1 MTSDSKF
8 LRRVRI
14 HGGECGAV
22 ARALHHEVKT
32 VSLPAVKEKFSFT
45 TNERKSM
52 NNKTSFKRIA
62 LAVVVALGF
71 GVLSTGPTQA
81 VPFSHTLTIDSA
93 TDSAFRGE
101 TAIAVLTNLFSS
113 NVAAESTTIR
123 YTCSTAVGNT
133 CPTPKFYQGPNSD
146 TSNVNAQGSG
156 SASTETNVFYSAS
169 TWTDS
174 IVSLTAPARS
184 VTSVKAE
191 GFASTGTY
199 TYTFYTTYQSQP
211 VPTNPSVATITG
223 QSVTW
228 TVTVSNPSNRQ
239 LGSAST
245 ARIYISSDGAGGE
258 GTATAYDAWQKWG
271 AASDSAIVAN
281 KGTTSVAVVGTAFIR
296 IYNSAGDTAVAVT
309 TGGLT
314 NSAAAGTVDDSITVD
329 VTGPGYVSSNVAPT
343 TTGNFGKSATINS
356 INRGAFSAAAESLV
370 ILSDG
375 TAGAATL
382 TFKNGANTVLATKTV
397 TFTGGIASVSQA
409 FFVNAETTV
418 SYTGTYADTVTVSA
432 YVKDSAGT
440 VLKNSGGLDRNLY
453 LFSSDTAV
461 VGDINS
467 ASLPSGRVSTCT
479 IATATGLWTCKG
491 DIRESGTVTL
501 TLRDSLTVTASTV
514 SFVLDTVTVVGNTL
528 KTMTASYDKT
538 TYAPGERAVI
548 TIQGLDTQ
556 GKALSGRGNDS
567 GTMNK
572 TYASAWVLVNT
583 STYSHTVS
591 NASPYCGSVGVSG
604 GNCNSYT
611 PTTYS
616 PFKET
621 GLETV
626 VVTMPTTGGAVSY
639 EFRSSSGKVLATIS
653 ATVVNPLDAL
663 VAAAEAAAKKA
674 GADAE
679 AAAKKAGTDAEAA
692 AKKAGTDAVA
702 AAEAAT
708 DAAAEAI
715 DAANAATDAANLAAE
730 AADAATVAAEEAR
743 DAAVAAAEAAVEAR
757 EATVAAAEAT
767 TDAAAEAIDAANAA
781 TEAAN
786 LAAEAADAATVAAE
800 EARDA
805 ADAATAAVEE
815 LATQVATLMAAL
827 KAQIT
832 TLANTVAK
840 IAKKVK
846 A

>member
-1 MTSDSKF
+1 
-8 LRRVRI
+8 
-14 HGGECGAV
+14 
-22 ARALHHEVKT
+22 
-32 VSLPAVKEKFSFT
+32 
-45 TNERKSM
+45 
-52 NNKTSFKRIA
+52 
-62 LAVVVALGF
+62 
-71 GVLSTGPTQA
+71 
-81 VPFSHTLTIDSA
+81 
-93 TDSAFRGE
+93 
-101 TAIAVLTNLFSS
+101 
-113 NVAAESTTIR
+113 
-123 YTCSTAVGNT
+123 
-133 CPTPKFYQGPNSD
+133 
-146 TSNVNAQGSG
+146 
-156 SASTETNVFYSAS
+156 
-169 TWTDS
+169 
-174 IVSLTAPARS
+174 
-184 VTSVKAE
+184 
-191 GFASTGTY
+191 
-199 TYTFYTTYQSQP
+199 
-211 VPTNPSVATITG
+211 
-223 QSVTW
+223 
-228 TVTVSNPSNRQ
+228 
-239 LGSAST
+239 
-245 ARIYISSDGAGGE
+245 
-258 GTATAYDAWQKWG
+258 
-271 AASDSAIVAN
+271 VAN

-514 SFVLDTVTVVGNTL
+514 SFDLGTVTVVGNTL

-572 TYASAWVLVNT
+572 TYASAWTLVNT

-743 DAAVAAAEAAVEAR
+743 DAAVAAAEAADAATVAAEEARDAAVAAAEAAVEAR

>member
-1 MTSDSKF
+1 MNSHLKF

-32 VSLPAVKEKFSFT
+32 LSLPAVEEKVSFT

-52 NNKTSFKRIA
+52 NKKTSFKRIA
-62 LAVVVALGF
+62 LAVVAALGF

-93 TDSAFRGE
+93 TDSAYTLE
-101 TAIAVLTNLFSS
+101 TATAVLTNVFSS
-113 NVAAESTTIR
+113 NVDKESTTIR

-133 CPTPKFYQGPNSD
+133 CPAPTFYQTPTSD
-146 TSNVNAQGSG
+146 TSNVNAAGIL
-156 SASTETNVFYSAS
+156 STSSETSNFVYSAN

-174 IVSLTAPARS
+174 IVATTAPARS
-184 VTSVKAE
+184 VTNVKAA
-191 GFASTGTY
+191 GFSSNGTY
-199 TYTFYTTYQSQP
+199 TYTFYTTYQTFLP
-211 VPTNPSVATITG
+211 VPGNGLPSTQTLTG

-228 TVTVSNPSNRQ
+228 TVTVAGAADRQ
-239 LGSAST
+239 TADT
-245 ARIYISSDGAGGE
+245 ARVYISADGNNGE
-258 GTATAYDAWQKWG
+258 GTATAYDAWKVWG
-271 AASDSAIVAN
+271 AATDSAIVAN
-281 KGTTSVAVVGTAFIR
+281 RGTTTPAIVGVAFIR
-296 IYNSAGDTAVAVT
+296 PFNAAGDTAVVVA
-309 TGGLT
+309 TGGLK
-314 NSAAAGTVDDSITVD
+314 NKANAGTVDDSITVE
-329 VTGPGYVSSNVAPT
+329 VSGPGYVSSAEAAT
-343 TTGNFGKSATINS
+343 TTYGKSVVVNAQNKGSLSVATES
-356 INRGAFSAAAESLV
+356 IT

-375 TAGAATL
+375 TAGVATI
-382 TFKNGANTVLATKTV
+382 TFKNRSNKVLATKTV
-397 TFTGGIASVSQA
+397 TFTGGISSISQA

-418 SYTGTYADTVTVSA
+418 SYTGTYSDTVTITA

-440 VLKNSGGLDRNLY
+440 IVKSSGGLDRNLY

-461 VGDINS
+461 VGDING
-467 ASLPSGRVSTCT
+467 ASLPTGRVSTCT
-479 IATATGLWTCKG
+479 VATTTGLWTCKG

-514 SFVLDTVTVVGNTL
+514 SLALDAVTVVGNTL
-528 KTMTASYDKT
+528 KTMTAAYDKT
-538 TYAPGERAVI
+538 TYAPGERAVL
-548 TIQGLDTQ
+548 TIKGLDTQ
-556 GKALSGRGNDS
+556 GKVLSGRGNDS

-572 TYASAWVLVNT
+572 TYASAWTLVNT
-583 STYSHTVS
+583 SAYAHTAS
-591 NASPYCGSVGVSG
+591 TSSPYCGTVGVSG
-604 GNCNSYT
+604 GVCATYT
-611 PTTYS
+611 NTTYS

-621 GLETV
+621 GMETV
-626 VVTMPTTGGAVSY
+626 VVTMPTTSGVVSY
-639 EFRSSSGKVLATIS
+639 EFRNSLGVAMATIS
-653 ATVVNPLDAL
+653 ATVVNPQDAL
-663 VAAAEAAAKKA
+663 IAAS
-674 GADAE
+674 
-679 AAAKKAGTDAEAA
+679 T
-692 AKKAGTDAVA
+692 A

-715 DAANAATDAANLAAE
+715 DAANAATDAS
-730 AADAATVAAEEAR
+730 
-743 DAAVAAAEAAVEAR
+743 
-757 EATVAAAEAT
+757 
-767 TDAAAEAIDAANAA
+767 
-781 TEAAN
+781 N

-827 KAQIT
+827 KAQLT

>member
-1 MTSDSKF
+1 MNSHLKF

-32 VSLPAVKEKFSFT
+32 LSLPAVEEKVSFT

-52 NNKTSFKRIA
+52 NKKTSFKRIA
-62 LAVVVALGF
+62 LAVVAALGF

-93 TDSAFRGE
+93 TDSAYTLE
-101 TAIAVLTNLFSS
+101 TATAVLTNVFSS
-113 NVAAESTTIR
+113 TDAKESTTIR

-133 CPTPKFYQGPNSD
+133 CPGPTFYQTPTSD
-146 TSNVNAQGSG
+146 TSNVNAQGFTNNGNSG
-156 SASTETNVFYSAS
+156 AETSNFVYSAN

-174 IVSLTAPARS
+174 IVATTAPARS
-184 VTSVKAE
+184 VTNVKAA
-191 GFASTGTY
+191 GFTSNGTY
-199 TYTFYTTYQSQP
+199 TYTFYTTYAGNIGSGQP
-211 VPTNPSVATITG
+211 STIVNSG

-228 TVTVSNPSNRQ
+228 TVTVAGAADRQ
-239 LGSAST
+239 TADT
-245 ARIYISSDGAGGE
+245 ARVWISADGNNGE
-258 GTATAYDAWQKWG
+258 GTATAYDAWKVWG
-271 AASDSAIVAN
+271 AATDSAIVAN
-281 KGTTSVAVVGTAFIR
+281 RGTTTPAIVGVAFIR
-296 IYNSAGDTAVAVT
+296 PFNAAGDTAVVVT
-309 TGGLT
+309 TGGLK
-314 NSAAAGTVDDSITVD
+314 NKVSAGTVDDSITVE
-329 VTGPGYVSSNVAPT
+329 VSGPGYVSSAEAAT
-343 TTGNFGKSATINS
+343 TTYGKSVVVNAQNKGS
-356 INRGAFSAAAESLV
+356 LSAATESIT

-375 TAGAATL
+375 TAGVATI
-382 TFKNGANTVLATKTV
+382 TFKNRSNKVLATKTV
-397 TFTGGIASVSQA
+397 TFTGGISSISQA

-418 SYTGTYADTVTVSA
+418 SYTGTYSDTVTITA

-440 VLKNSGGLDRNLY
+440 ILKNSGGLDRNLY

-461 VGDINS
+461 VGDING
-467 ASLPSGRVSTCT
+467 ASLPTGRVSTCT
-479 IATATGLWTCKG
+479 VATTTGLWTCKG

-514 SFVLDTVTVVGNTL
+514 SLALDAVTVVGNTL
-528 KTMTASYDKT
+528 KTMTAAYDKT
-538 TYAPGERAVI
+538 TYAPGERAVL
-548 TIQGLDTQ
+548 TIKGLDTQ
-556 GKALSGRGNDS
+556 GKVLSGRGNDS

-572 TYASAWVLVNT
+572 TYASAWTLVNT
-583 STYSHTVS
+583 SAFAHTVS
-591 NASPYCGSVGVSG
+591 AISPYIGSTGT
-604 GNCNSYT
+604 SYT
-611 PTTYS
+611 STTYS

-621 GLETV
+621 GMETV
-626 VVTMPTTGGAVSY
+626 VVTMPTTSGVVTY
-639 EFRSSSGKVLATIS
+639 EFRNSLGVAMATIS
-653 ATVVNPLDAL
+653 ATVVNPQDAL
-663 VAAAEAAAKKA
+663 IAAS
-674 GADAE
+674 
-679 AAAKKAGTDAEAA
+679 T
-692 AKKAGTDAVA
+692 A

-715 DAANAATDAANLAAE
+715 DAANAATDAS
-730 AADAATVAAEEAR
+730 
-743 DAAVAAAEAAVEAR
+743 
-757 EATVAAAEAT
+757 
-767 TDAAAEAIDAANAA
+767 
-781 TEAAN
+781 N

-827 KAQIT
+827 KAQLT

>member
-1 MTSDSKF
+1 MNSHFKF

-32 VSLPAVKEKFSFT
+32 LSLPAVEEKVSFT

-52 NNKTSFKRIA
+52 NKKTSFKRIA
-62 LAVVVALGF
+62 LAVVAALGF

-93 TDSAFRGE
+93 TDSAYTLE
-101 TAIAVLTNLFSS
+101 TATAVLTNVFSS
-113 NVAAESTTIR
+113 TDAKESTTIR

-133 CPTPKFYQGPNSD
+133 CPAPTFYQTPTSD
-146 TSNVNAQGSG
+146 TSNVNAQGFTNNGNSG
-156 SASTETNVFYSAS
+156 NETSNFVYSAN

-174 IVSLTAPARS
+174 IVATTAPARS
-184 VTSVKAE
+184 VTNVKAA
-191 GFASTGTY
+191 GFSSNGTY
-199 TYTFYTTYQSQP
+199 TYTFYTTYAGNIGSGQP
-211 VPTNPSVATITG
+211 STIVTSG

-228 TVTVSNPSNRQ
+228 TVTVAGAADRQ
-239 LGSAST
+239 SADT
-245 ARIYISSDGAGGE
+245 ARVYISADGNNGE
-258 GTATAYDAWQKWG
+258 GTATAYDAWKVWG
-271 AASDSAIVAN
+271 AATDSAIVAN
-281 KGTTSVAVVGTAFIR
+281 RGTTTPAIVGVAFIR
-296 IYNSAGDTAVAVT
+296 PFNTAGDTAVVVA
-309 TGGLT
+309 TGGT
-314 NSAAAGTVDDSITVD
+314 KNSATAGTVDDSITVE
-329 VTGPGYVSSNVAPT
+329 VSGPGYVSSAVAAT
-343 TTGNFGKSATINS
+343 TTYGKSVVVNAQNKGSLSVATES
-356 INRGAFSAAAESLV
+356 IT

-375 TAGAATL
+375 TAGVATI
-382 TFKNGANTVLATKTV
+382 TFKNRSNKVLATKTV
-397 TFTGGIASVSQA
+397 TFTGGISSISQA

-418 SYTGTYADTVTVSA
+418 SYTGTYSDTITITA

-440 VLKNSGGLDRNLY
+440 IVKSSGGLDRNLY

-461 VGDINS
+461 VGDING
-467 ASLPSGRVSTCT
+467 ASLPTGRVSTCT
-479 IATATGLWTCKG
+479 VATTTGLWTCKG

-514 SFVLDTVTVVGNTL
+514 SLALDAVTVVGNTL
-528 KTMTASYDKT
+528 KTMTAAYDKT
-538 TYAPGERAVI
+538 TYAPGERAVL
-548 TIQGLDTQ
+548 TIKGLDTQ
-556 GKALSGRGNDS
+556 GKVLSGRGNDS

-572 TYASAWVLVNT
+572 IYASAWTLVNT
-583 STYSHTVS
+583 TVGAHTVS
-591 NASPYCGSVGVSG
+591 AVSPYCGTVGVNG
-604 GNCNSYT
+604 AACASYT

-621 GLETV
+621 GMETV
-626 VVTMPTTGGAVSY
+626 VVTMPTTSGVVTY
-639 EFRSSSGKVLATIS
+639 EFRNSLGVAMATIS
-653 ATVVNPLDAL
+653 ATVVNPQDAL
-663 VAAAEAAAKKA
+663 IAAS
-674 GADAE
+674 
-679 AAAKKAGTDAEAA
+679 T
-692 AKKAGTDAVA
+692 A

-715 DAANAATDAANLAAE
+715 DAANAATDAS
-730 AADAATVAAEEAR
+730 
-743 DAAVAAAEAAVEAR
+743 
-757 EATVAAAEAT
+757 
-767 TDAAAEAIDAANAA
+767 
-781 TEAAN
+781 N